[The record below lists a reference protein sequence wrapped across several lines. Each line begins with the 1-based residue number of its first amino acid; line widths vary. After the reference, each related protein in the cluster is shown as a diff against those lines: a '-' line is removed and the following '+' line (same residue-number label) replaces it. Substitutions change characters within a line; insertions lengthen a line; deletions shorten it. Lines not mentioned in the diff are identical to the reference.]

1 MGAPK
6 GNKYAL
12 GNNGGR
18 PTDYDPSMCDQVV
31 KMGKKG
37 YSIAQMAAE
46 FDVSR
51 PTIDNWADQHNEFF
65 EALSR
70 AKVQAQAWWEH
81 QGMSGLSNR
90 EFNAP
95 VWKKSME
102 ARFRDDY
109 TERKQLTVDG
119 NLGDRFARAEERLK
133 DAGS

>member
-1 MGAPK
+1 MF
-6 GNKYAL
+6 L
-12 GNNGGR
+12 
-18 PTDYDPSMCDQVV
+18 
-31 KMGKKG
+31 
-37 YSIAQMAAE
+37 
-46 FDVSR
+46 
-51 PTIDNWADQHNEFF
+51 
-65 EALSR
+65 EALNR
-70 AKVQAQAWWEH
+70 AKVHAQAWWED